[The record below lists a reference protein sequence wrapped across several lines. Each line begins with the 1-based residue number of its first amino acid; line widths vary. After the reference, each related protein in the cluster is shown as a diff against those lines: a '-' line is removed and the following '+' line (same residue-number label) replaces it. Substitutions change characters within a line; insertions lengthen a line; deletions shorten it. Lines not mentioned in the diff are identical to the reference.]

1 MVCAEPDMLC
11 SSMSLCACVGE
22 SSLRGACTPYS
33 AHRACSSRSWRR
45 SPTRTAGSRASSS
58 WSPRSATARAPT
70 GSISRASPTARSC
83 SCRIRRTDEGL
94 SPELILVTDVPAIR
108 PSEVRWQS
116 VCQKSVRPTQTL
128 SARTFLGGIIIVSIT
143 GVLHGISSFSII
155 ILSLY
160 LCIYVLCLAD
170 KACHEIMFLED

>member
-1 MVCAEPDMLC
+1 MLRILRCILSGAQNPSKVRAEGSVVCAEPDMLC

-83 SCRIRRTDEGL
+83 SCRIRRTDL
-94 SPELILVTDVPAIR
+94 MRRLQSASSSQFFLPVCPSPVVPDIRFPIFKCSNDVLI
-108 PSEVRWQS
+108 Q
-116 VCQKSVRPTQTL
+116 
-128 SARTFLGGIIIVSIT
+128 
-143 GVLHGISSFSII
+143 
-155 ILSLY
+155 
-160 LCIYVLCLAD
+160 LAT
-170 KACHEIMFLED
+170 